1 MDIASGMLNLN
12 RVDVMAKVQFAA
24 ARKVLDVQ
32 KQTGDTAIKLLNAA
46 TDGLNAAATGLGKTI
61 DVRA

>member
-1 MDIASGMLNLN
+1 MDITGGMLNLN
-12 RVDVMAKVQFAA
+12 KVDVMAKVQFAA

-32 KQTGDTAIKLLNAA
+32 KQTGDTAIKLVNAA
-46 TDGLNAAATGLGKTI
+46 TDGLNAAASGLGRTL